1 MKNNKTKILKIILT
15 ITVVA
20 LIIAVLVYLFPLI
33 KNLSTEQGRLE
44 FKEKID
50 EWKFWGFLVLFGLQV
65 AQIFLFIVPG
75 EPIEILTG
83 MCYGGLWGTIF
94 ILISAG
100 LISTGIF
107 FMVRKFGRKF
117 VYNFC
122 DKEKVQKIEN
132 SKLFQNPNKIEKI
145 MFILF
150 ILPGTPKDL
159 LVYILGL
166 LPVKPLKFIVVSTIA
181 RIPSIIS
188 STLAGANIATGNWKM
203 SIMIYL
209 AIIIPAIILILI
221 MNKFDKD
228 KTAVEAL
235 KVINK

>member
-132 SKLFQNPNKIEKI
+132 SNSYCQEH
-145 MFILF
+145 
-150 ILPGTPKDL
+150 PK
-159 LVYILGL
+159 
-166 LPVKPLKFIVVSTIA
+166 
-181 RIPSIIS
+181 
-188 STLAGANIATGNWKM
+188 
-203 SIMIYL
+203 IYL
-209 AIIIPAIILILI
+209 YIYQACYQY
-221 MNKFDKD
+221 NQ
-228 KTAVEAL
+228 
-235 KVINK
+235 